1 MLLAAMI
8 SIVIPT
14 FNEAHRVEAFL
25 RRLLRQSGDLQ
36 VIVADGGSEDG
47 TWEILSRF
55 PQVERVFAAR
65 GRGNQMNEG
74 AKVAQGEIL
83 LFLHADTALP
93 PRGPQKI
100 REVLADRAV
109 IGGSFSLCFDHPGLL
124 FRILALGSRIN
135 HTYFTYGDQGLFLR
149 ALTFKKIGGFR
160 NIPVM
165 EDLEIQKRL
174 RGLGRFVKIPD
185 PVLTSARRY
194 LQNGPL
200 RQHLLTTTLVSLFHL
215 GVSPQTLARYYPLGR
230 SPEWKP
236 LKSQPRE

>member
-1 MLLAAMI
+1 MI
-8 SIVIPT
+8 SIVIPV
-14 FNEAHRVEAFL
+14 FNEAQLIDSFL
-25 RRLLRQSGDLQ
+25 QRLLRQPGDFE

-47 TWEILSRF
+47 TRDVLSRLPDVKKIF
-55 PQVERVFAAR
+55 VAK
-65 GRGNQMNEG
+65 GRGKQMNEG
-74 AKVAQGEIL
+74 AKVARGEIL

-93 PRGPQKI
+93 PRGLQKV
-100 REVLADRAV
+100 REALSDPTV
-109 IGGSFSLCFDHPGLL
+109 IGGCFRLCFDHPGVI

-149 ALTFKKIGGFR
+149 SLTFKKIGGFR

-174 RGLGRFVKIPD
+174 RSLGRFVKIPD

-200 RQHLLTTTLVSLFHL
+200 RQHLLTTTLVTLFHL
-215 GVSPQTLARYYPLGR
+215 GVSPQTLTRYY
-230 SPEWKP
+230 S
-236 LKSQPRE
+236 